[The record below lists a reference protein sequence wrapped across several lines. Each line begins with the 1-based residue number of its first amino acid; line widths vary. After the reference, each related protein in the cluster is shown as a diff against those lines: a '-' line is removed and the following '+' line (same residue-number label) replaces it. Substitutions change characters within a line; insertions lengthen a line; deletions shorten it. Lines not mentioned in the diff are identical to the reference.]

1 MSLNIAIIM
10 GRMTRDPELR
20 RTNSGKP
27 VASFTVAVD
36 RDFAPE
42 GGEKQTDFIDCVV
55 WNGTAEFVEKYF
67 KKGSMI
73 VVSGRLQLRDWTD
86 KDGNKRRSAEIVG
99 SNVYFGEAKKSQ
111 EGSNQGYNQN
121 AYPGGAGGAGGYQQP
136 QGYGYQQPRQGYN
149 PNSYERQVNA
159 PQYNQQGFGGY
170 AQQGFQGQVYQPPH
184 PQQGSFAPIEGD
196 DGQLPF

>member
-1 MSLNIAIIM
+1 MLNVAIIM
-10 GRMTRDPELR
+10 GRLTRDPELR

-36 RDFAPE
+36 RDYAPE
-42 GGEKQTDFIDCVV
+42 GQEKETDFIDCVA

-73 VVSGRLQLRDWTD
+73 VVNGRLQLRNWTD
-86 KDGNKRRSAEIVG
+86 KEGNKRKTAEILA
-99 SNVYFGEAKKSQ
+99 SNVYFGESKKSQ
-111 EGSNQGYNQN
+111 EGSNQTYGQN
-121 AYPGGAGGAGGYQQP
+121 AYPGNTTAPAGYQNQAPQSYGGYPQYPQQGYQQP
-136 QGYGYQQPRQGYN
+136 APT
-149 PNSYERQVNA
+149 V

-170 AQQGFQGQVYQPPH
+170 QQNGYPAQNYQPPF

>member
-1 MSLNIAIIM
+1 MLNVAIIM
-10 GRMTRDPELR
+10 GRLTRDPELR

-42 GGEKQTDFIDCVV
+42 GQEKQTDFIDCVA
-55 WNGTAEFVEKYF
+55 WQGTAEFVEKYF

-73 VVSGRLQLRDWTD
+73 VVDGRLQLRDWTD
-86 KDGNKRRSAEIVG
+86 KDGNKRRTAEIVA
-99 SNVYFGEAKKSQ
+99 SNVYFGESKKSS

-121 AYPGGAGGAGGYQQP
+121 SYPGAAGGAAGYQQP
-136 QGYGYQQPRQGYN
+136 QQNYQPQYGG
-149 PNSYERQVNA
+149 

-170 AQQGFQGQVYQPPH
+170 QQQGFQGQVYQPP
-184 PQQGSFAPIEGD
+184 QGAYAPVNGND
-196 DGQLPF
+196 PNFPWG